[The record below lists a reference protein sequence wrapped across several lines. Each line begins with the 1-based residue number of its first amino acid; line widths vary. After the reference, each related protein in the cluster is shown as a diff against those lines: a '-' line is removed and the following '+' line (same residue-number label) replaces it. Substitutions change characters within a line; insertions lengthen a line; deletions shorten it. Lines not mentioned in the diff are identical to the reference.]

1 MREWFWTRYMKTTR
15 GMLGDDQRLSF
26 ARDGFCL
33 LSKISPAAEV
43 DIIRAELMSLFE
55 RKAGVKEGALTD
67 LVAPDGAP
75 GNSPQILNPSNYSA
89 VLRKTQHR
97 ETCFAIAR
105 EILGPDAKIAF
116 EQALFKPPG
125 SGAPTPWHQD
135 DAFTADADADVD
147 QITIWMPLQ
156 DVDEQNACMRYIP
169 GSQEWPILDHHS
181 LGHDPRVQALECSL
195 PKDAPPPVSV
205 PLQAGDCVVHGSR
218 TLHSSTAN
226 MSERPRLA
234 YALAFDGPPR
244 RRSGPHTFPWHV
256 YQRTLSRR
264 IYMRWLMSGGIF
276 VQAWR
281 KIRQGRF
288 NDPRRFGYKTSRL
301 LRKLFR
307 GRGGGGAS
315 ANEGPRHVQD

>member
-1 MREWFWTRYMKTTR
+1 MTTTR
-15 GMLGDDQRLSF
+15 EILGDDQRSVF
-26 ARDGFCL
+26 SSVGFCAL
-33 LSKISPAAEV
+33 PAISLAEEV
-43 DIIRAELMSLFE
+43 ELIRTELMSLFE

-67 LVAPDGAP
+67 LVSPDGAP

-89 VLRKTQHR
+89 ALRRTRHR
-97 ETCFAIAR
+97 EACFAIAR

-116 EQALFKPPG
+116 EQALFKPAG

-169 GSQEWPILDHHS
+169 GSQHWPILEHHS
-181 LGHDPRVQALECSL
+181 LGNDPRVQALECNL
-195 PKDAPPPVSV
+195 PEDAPEAVFV
-205 PLQAGDCVVHGSR
+205 PLKAGECVVHSSR
-218 TLHSSTAN
+218 TMHSSTAN
-226 MSERPRLA
+226 VSGRPRLA

-244 RRSGPHTFPWHV
+244 RRSGPEIFPWHV
-256 YQRTLSRR
+256 YQRTLSRKLHR
-264 IYMRWLMSGGIF
+264 QWLMSGGIF

-288 NDPRRFGYKTSRL
+288 NDPRRFGYKVSRL
-301 LRKLFR
+301 VRKVFR
-307 GRGGGGAS
+307 GHWGAGH
-315 ANEGPRHVQD
+315 APRDGTGHAQD